1 MTVVIPLMLA
11 VAGGLIISASAWNF
25 IAQAYLVGS
34 TVFNRQTVQLDA
46 RTYNINGQE
55 IIRPQLGEQFATL
68 SIPAVEL
75 ERPIIHGDGPAE
87 LRRGVGHFSGS
98 TLPGES
104 GNVILDGHRDT
115 MLFPLKDIEV
125 NDEIFIET
133 AYGTYKYRVNEIEIV
148 PADAHG
154 VLTTT
159 DYEKLTLYTCYPFY
173 YIGNSPERFIVTAE
187 FVDVL

>member
-1 MTVVIPLMLA
+1 MKALKRFFREHGTLAKKLSMTVVIPLMLA

-115 MLFPLKDIEV
+115 MLFPLKDI
-125 NDEIFIET
+125 
-133 AYGTYKYRVNEIEIV
+133 
-148 PADAHG
+148 
-154 VLTTT
+154 
-159 DYEKLTLYTCYPFY
+159 
-173 YIGNSPERFIVTAE
+173 
-187 FVDVL
+187 